1 MYLNFRV
8 RQSIDGRR
16 RVIQVF
22 DEFHQYLDDPIM
34 SVEVK
39 RGLKT
44 DRKKDA
50 VYVFSTQ
57 EPNDALDSSIGKT
70 IMQQCVTK
78 ILLENPDADYE
89 DYVTRL
95 KLTPAEFDAL
105 LSIPE
110 NSRQFLVKQGSQS
123 AMAQFNWPRA
133 LRRRRTSGSW
143 IRSLASCQGKP
154 KTPKHWRKLLS
165 KLGMITLING
175 SNPTGNLY
183 SQREV
188 TT

>member
-1 MYLNFRV
+1 TPLLMYLNFRV

-78 ILLENPDADYE
+78 I
-89 DYVTRL
+89 
-95 KLTPAEFDAL
+95 
-105 LSIPE
+105 
-110 NSRQFLVKQGSQS
+110 
-123 AMAQFNWPRA
+123 
-133 LRRRRTSGSW
+133 
-143 IRSLASCQGKP
+143 
-154 KTPKHWRKLLS
+154 
-165 KLGMITLING
+165 
-175 SNPTGNLY
+175 
-183 SQREV
+183 
-188 TT
+188 